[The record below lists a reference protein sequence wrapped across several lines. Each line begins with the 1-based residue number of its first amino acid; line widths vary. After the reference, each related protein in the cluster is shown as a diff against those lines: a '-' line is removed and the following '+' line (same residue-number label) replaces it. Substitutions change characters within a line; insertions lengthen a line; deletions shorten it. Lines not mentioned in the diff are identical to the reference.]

1 MPLATVDDALA
12 WLRSVGAPPRLV
24 QHHALVAEAAAELV
38 DGLGACGYAF
48 DAQLVLLGAA
58 LHDAGKLQHPDE
70 MNGPGHQHE
79 PAGHELLRTHG
90 LEWIARFCLSHADWD
105 HDDVPLE
112 DLLVALADKLWK
124 GKRVTALEHRVVS
137 RLAASRDE
145 EPWTTYV
152 AADPVFERIA
162 AQGDERLGRS

>member
-24 QHHALVAEAAAELV
+24 QHHALVAEAAAALV
-38 DGLGACGYAF
+38 DGLVACGYAF
-48 DAQLVLLGAA
+48 DSQLVLLGAA
-58 LHDAGKLQHPDE
+58 LHDAGKLMHPGE
-70 MNGPGHQHE
+70 MSGPGHQHE

-90 LEWIARFCLSHADWD
+90 LERLARFCLSHADWD
-105 HDDVPLE
+105 RDDVPLE

-124 GKRVTALEHRVVS
+124 GKRVAALEQRVVS
-137 RLAASRDE
+137 RLAARRDE

-152 AADPVFERIA
+152 AVDPVFERIA
-162 AQGDERLGRS
+162 AQGDERLRRS